1 VQEERRV
8 QYTALTAELAQLVR
22 LFHRPAGKLDYPP
35 ARQPHHFSPWP
46 IITAIA
52 RLGGILSAHLE
63 QGQNQP

>member
-1 VQEERRV
+1 M
-8 QYTALTAELAQLVR
+8 VR
-22 LFHRPAGKLDYPP
+22 LFHRPAGELDYQP
-35 ARQPHHFSPWP
+35 ARQTHHFSPWP